1 MNEPNKELQDLEEQL
16 RALEHKDDDFED
28 FYAGILAEFGEK
40 TPNEEDYLKGLMKE
54 KPKAARPAPVNTNT
68 YADKQRKAAPV
79 KKDHSIRNLSIVIVL
94 ELLGIGGVIA
104 WWILRLL

>member
-1 MNEPNKELQDLEEQL
+1 MSEPNKELRELEEQL
-16 RALEHKDDDFED
+16 HALEHKDDEFES

-40 TPNEEDYLKGLMKE
+40 TPNEEEYLKGLMAD
-54 KPKAARPAPVNTNT
+54 KPRNSRPAHVNTNT

-79 KKDHSIRNLSIVIVL
+79 KKDHSIRNLSILIVL

-104 WWILRLL
+104 WWLLRLL